1 MNLPSPRP
9 ADDGRS
15 GPLRIF
21 IVTAAGTVV
30 ALVGLS
36 RFWPTCRPTVATLE
50 MSAAAEG
57 PSVNPEAG
65 SPETPATSASL
76 ESAPA
81 SALDLAA
88 TLAAAAP
95 EAIHPEAQR
104 LMTRLTSALA
114 LLTGKENAA
123 SQAQALEEWK
133 SGLRELAS
141 LGPAGIPAILKFLAE
156 GADVRFSRELR
167 ADLGH
172 GSARTGL
179 IQALRQ
185 IGGPEAVSA
194 MSGILE
200 RTQSYQELA
209 LLAQGL
215 EEADP
220 GGHRSRVVDLARGE
234 LTAAATAAAASGSSA
249 DAPDVA
255 PLFEVLGHYGGPDTA
270 RDLEAAAGRWKYYAM
285 SALARLPEGAGVPS
299 LIRLADP
306 TAPGANRLQ
315 ALQVLM
321 ELAPVDAAARDY
333 LVTQAGNGGIAPEQW
348 SYLKQPLSGNQYF
361 VADAVLTQYPPVAN
375 WADIQTLHIQ
385 AGNQTLY
392 SIPSSASQTPEGIQ
406 RQLAFI
412 DQLRG
417 FAQGPTAQA
426 SLREA
431 RQVLELRMQRATAG
445 QPAFTTENP

>member
-1 MNLPSPRP
+1 MNFPSPRP

-21 IVTAAGTVV
+21 VVTAAGTVV

-50 MSAAAEG
+50 MSAASEG
-57 PSVNPEAG
+57 PSANPGAG
-65 SPETPATSASL
+65 SPETPAASASL
-76 ESAPA
+76 GSDIPSAVD
-81 SALDLAA
+81 SAA
-88 TLAAAAP
+88 TLAAPASDP
-95 EAIHPEAQR
+95 IHPEAQR
-104 LMTRLTSALA
+104 LITRLTSALA
-114 LLTGKENAA
+114 LLTGKDGTA

-133 SGLRELAS
+133 SGLRELGS
-141 LGPAGIPAILKFLAE
+141 LGPAGIPAILKFLSE
-156 GADVRFSRELR
+156 GTDLRFSPELR

-185 IGGPEAVSA
+185 IGGPEAISA

-234 LTAAATAAAASGSSA
+234 LAAAATAASAAAPNA
-249 DAPDVA
+249 DAADVA
-255 PLFEVLGHYGGPDTA
+255 PLFEVLGHYGSPETA

-299 LIRLADP
+299 LIRLAD
-306 TAPGANRLQ
+306 TNASGANRLQ

-321 ELAPVDAAARDY
+321 ELAPADDAARDY
-333 LVTQAGNGGIAPEQW
+333 LITQASNGGIAPEQW

-361 VADAVLTQYPPVAN
+361 VVDAVLTPYPPVAN

-406 RQLAFI
+406 RQLALI
-412 DQLRG
+412 DQLKG

-426 SLREA
+426 TLREA